1 MKDIKLSNAQL
12 NVLVLLRILIGWHF
26 LYEGVIKV
34 YNPSWTAKAYL
45 LSSEG
50 IFKPFFELLAHES
63 VIGLVDGIN
72 IAILLIA
79 GACLI
84 LGVMV
89 RHAALSG
96 AVLLLLYYL
105 SHPAL
110 PGFNPGPA
118 EGSYWIVN
126 KNLIEAAAL
135 LVLMYLPTAHHFS
148 VLLLFKKNPVSP
160 TVQPK
165 TL

>member
-1 MKDIKLSNAQL
+1 MSENTFSKAQL
-12 NVLVLLRILIGWHF
+12 NVLVLMRLLIGWHF

-34 YNPSWTAKAYL
+34 YNPSWTAKGYL

-50 IFKPFFELLAHES
+50 LFKPLFQGLASESVVGVVDVVNIAVLLA
-63 VIGLVDGIN
+63 VGL
-72 IAILLIA
+72 
-79 GACLI
+79 CLI

-89 RHAALSG
+89 KYASLSG

-105 SHPAL
+105 SHPAF
-110 PGFNPGPA
+110 PGVPQGPA

-135 LVLMYLPTAHHFS
+135 LVLMYFPTAHYFS
-148 VLLLFKKNPVSP
+148 IKLLFR
-160 TVQPK
+160 K
-165 TL
+165 TSAPQAV